1 MTDSWVTLDGL
12 RTRYLEEGQGAPVVL
27 LHGAAP
33 GTSAEVWQPNLG
45 PLAARGLR
53 VLAPDLPGWGLTD
66 APADHSP
73 GYRRDHVLR
82 FMDALGIATATLVGH
97 SMAGGMVTQL
107 AFSRPDRVASMVI
120 LGTGTLLPPL
130 GDKAPSAPVHNAT
143 HEPTL
148 DDVRAELEANT
159 FDHSWITPEVVKRRH
174 ELAIGKNFES
184 LVAREALPRERAD
197 GPPIW
202 ERLDQ
207 VPVPALFVYGREDR
221 GNAAARAELA
231 LQRFPRLNLHI
242 LDGCKHMVQWD
253 KCAEVNELIAGFV
266 LQTAPAG
273 AR

>member
-1 MTDSWVTLDGL
+1 MDKWLTLDGL
-12 RTRYLEEGQGAPVVL
+12 KTRYLEEGQGSPVIL

-33 GTSAEVWQPNLG
+33 GTSAEVFQPNIG

-73 GYRRDHVLR
+73 AYRRDHVLR
-82 FMDALGIATATLVGH
+82 FMDALGIDKATLVGH
-97 SMAGGMVTQL
+97 SMAGGLVTQL
-107 AFSRPDRVASMVI
+107 AFSRPDRVQGVVI

-130 GDKAPSAPVHNAT
+130 GDKPASAPVHNAT

-148 DDVRAELEANT
+148 DDVREELEANT
-159 FDHSWITPEVVKRRH
+159 FDHSWITSELVKRRH
-174 ELAIGKNFES
+174 ELAIGKNFQS
-184 LVAREALPRERAD
+184 LVARESLPREASD

-202 ERLDQ
+202 ERLDTY
-207 VPVPALFVYGREDR
+207 PVPALLLYGREDR
-221 GNAAARAELA
+221 GNAGARAELA
-231 LQRFPRLNLHI
+231 LQRFPDLNLRL

-253 KCAEVNELIAGFV
+253 KCDEVNALIPEFV
-266 LQTAPAG
+266 HQAVPAG